1 MLKVLRLLAT
11 LLSSSSLQSAPL
23 DPALLVDELE
33 EVLALVVAVD
43 RQEDGQEG
51 GHLVGVLVVVVNCVK
66 CNCS

>member
-51 GHLVGVLVVVVNCVK
+51 GYLVGVLVVVVNCVK